1 MIMVNFMFIPLTD
14 PKLTPELKAR
24 FVNVGQLIKWELT
37 DPSGVYTGLV
47 VVGEK
52 PHPQGFQSTTEIT
65 FDIPEEETSAAKIQQ
80 ITRLV
85 QAEFVQRGVVG
96 IKN

>member
-1 MIMVNFMFIPLTD
+1 MVNFVFIPLTD

-24 FVNVGQLIKWELT
+24 FLNVNQLIKWEVT
-37 DPSGVYTGLV
+37 DSYGVYTGLI

-65 FDIPEEETSAAKIQQ
+65 FDFPEEETSAAKMQQ
-80 ITRLV
+80 ISRLV
-85 QAEFVQRGVVG
+85 HAEFVQRGVAG
-96 IKN
+96 IKSS